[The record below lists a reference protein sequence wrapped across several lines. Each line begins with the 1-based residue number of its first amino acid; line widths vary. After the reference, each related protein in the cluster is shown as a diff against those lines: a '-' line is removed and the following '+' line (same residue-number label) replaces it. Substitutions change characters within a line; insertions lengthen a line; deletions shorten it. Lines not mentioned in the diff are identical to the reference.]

1 MKLYDT
7 IMYLS
12 HTFSITKFQM
22 LIFFFLNE
30 NTQEDLYIIAIYKPP
45 QMNKKIFNSIS
56 KTII

>member
-12 HTFSITKFQM
+12 HTFSITNFQM
-22 LIFFFLNE
+22 LIYSFLNE

-45 QMNKKIFNSIS
+45 QMNKKNSIIFL
-56 KTII
+56 KL